1 MGVLKR
7 KEERTGSITVRV
19 SASVKAEFD
28 QFRKRMD
35 AAGFDLNAT
44 LGETLTRLAKQIREE
59 LERTEHKGAG
69 ERPVKLN
76 GLAHGETDGAA
87 AGKQA

>member
-7 KEERTGSITVRV
+7 KEERTGTITVRV
-19 SASVKAEFD
+19 PASVKAEFD
-28 QFRKRMD
+28 QFRQRLD

-59 LERTEHKGAG
+59 LEATERKSSGA
-69 ERPVKLN
+69 RPAKLN
-76 GLAHGETDGAA
+76 GLAHGATDGM